1 MSGGDKIMLELLG
14 HWKTAGVRVCLLTCP
29 EGLEVVGSHSSSM
42 TCCALSTATI
52 RGNGLIVGYL
62 RRIFEAVARLPN
74 LSGTSIIYSSSDFLT
89 DVIPASIAKLRTRNS
104 RLVCALFLFA
114 PSPFQKHTS
123 RRFADFLYYFAQLV
137 SIAMMKRFADLV
149 FVLNSP
155 DGTRLESMGFVANK
169 IAVISGGVCYEE
181 ISRMEPRTTL
191 YEACFV
197 GRFHEQKGIY
207 DLIRIWG
214 YVCKSKPAAKLAIVG
229 WGSEKAA
236 RSIRDSISRSGIQ
249 SNIYVLGFLDGI
261 AKFEVMKSSKLLLF
275 PSHRESWGLVV
286 CEAMACGT
294 PVVAYDLAVYRE
306 PFAGA
311 IRTVAHGDVESFSK
325 AVVELL
331 RKDDD
336 EYERLR
342 EKGLAIASN
351 FDWHVVSGRVLRR
364 LKLLAQ

>member
-1 MSGGDKIMLELLG
+1 
-14 HWKTAGVRVCLLTCP
+14 
-29 EGLEVVGSHSSSM
+29 
-42 TCCALSTATI
+42 
-52 RGNGLIVGYL
+52 
-62 RRIFEAVARLPN
+62 
-74 LSGTSIIYSSSDFLT
+74 
-89 DVIPASIAKLRTRNS
+89 
-104 RLVCALFLFA
+104 
-114 PSPFQKHTS
+114 
-123 RRFADFLYYFAQLV
+123 
-137 SIAMMKRFADLV
+137 
-149 FVLNSP
+149 
-155 DGTRLESMGFVANK
+155 
-169 IAVISGGVCYEE
+169 
-181 ISRMEPRTTL
+181 
-191 YEACFV
+191 
-197 GRFHEQKGIY
+197 
-207 DLIRIWG
+207 
-214 YVCKSKPAAKLAIVG
+214 
-229 WGSEKAA
+229 
-236 RSIRDSISRSGIQ
+236 
-249 SNIYVLGFLDGI
+249 VLGFLDGI

-336 EYERLR
+336 EYQRLR